1 MYKQVFKK
9 LKEIGQHT
17 SDIECILIVGSV
29 ARGTNIM
36 GSDLDIMIISS
47 NKSFLVHDKSFIEY
61 FGIVCNSKIECYG
74 ICTSIRVWYQDE
86 NEIEFGIVDPSW
98 ISLTLDSGTKKVLTE
113 GCIRSSLIRNII
125 VKIYHFKKYI
135 IFCKKYLQKLCIY
148 YIILRQLVP

>member
-29 ARGTNIM
+29 ATETNTI
-36 GSDLDIMIISS
+36 GSDLDIMIITA
-47 NKSFLVHDKSFIEY
+47 NKSFLVQDKSFIEY
-61 FGIVCNSKIECYG
+61 FSIVINSKIEYYG
-74 ICTSIRVWYQDE
+74 AYTSIRVWYQDE
-86 NEIEFGIVDPSW
+86 NEIEFGMVDPSW
-98 ISLTLDSGTKKVLTE
+98 ISLPLDSGTKKVLTE

-135 IFCKKYLQKLCIY
+135 FFCKKYLRKLCIY

>member
-29 ARGTNIM
+29 ARGTNTI
-36 GSDLDIMIISS
+36 GSDLDIMIITA
-47 NKSFLVHDKSFIEY
+47 NKSFLVQDKSFIRY
-61 FGIVCNSKIECYG
+61 FGIVINSKIEYYG
-74 ICTSIRVWYQDE
+74 ACTSIRVWYQDE

-98 ISLTLDSGTKKVLTE
+98 ISLTLDYGTRKVLTE

-135 IFCKKYLQKLCIY
+135 FFCKKYLRKLCIY

>member
-1 MYKQVFKK
+1 MYKQIFKK

-17 SDIECILIVGSV
+17 SDIECILVVGSV
-29 ARGTNIM
+29 ATETNTI
-36 GSDLDIMIISS
+36 GSDLDIMIITA
-47 NKSFLVHDKSFIEY
+47 NKSFLVQDKSFIEY
-61 FGIVCNSKIECYG
+61 FGIVINSKIEYYG
-74 ICTSIRVWYQDE
+74 AYTSIRVWYQDE
-86 NEIEFGIVDPSW
+86 NEIEFGIMDPSW

-135 IFCKKYLQKLCIY
+135 FFCKKYLRKLCIY

>member
-61 FGIVCNSKIECYG
+61 FGTVCNSKIECYG
-74 ICTSIRVWYQDE
+74 TCTPIRVWYQDE

-125 VKIYHFKKYI
+125 VKFTTLKNISFFVKNT
-135 IFCKKYLQKLCIY
+135 CENCV
-148 YIILRQLVP
+148 YIILY

>member
-9 LKEIGQHT
+9 LKEICQHT

-61 FGIVCNSKIECYG
+61 FGIVCNFKIECYG
-74 ICTSIRVWYQDE
+74 TCTSIRVWYQDE
-86 NEIEFGIVDPSW
+86 NEIEF
-98 ISLTLDSGTKKVLTE
+98 
-113 GCIRSSLIRNII
+113 
-125 VKIYHFKKYI
+125 
-135 IFCKKYLQKLCIY
+135 
-148 YIILRQLVP
+148 

>member
-17 SDIECILIVGSV
+17 SDIECILIVGSL
-29 ARGTNIM
+29 ARGTNTI
-36 GSDLDIMIISS
+36 GSDLDIMIITA
-47 NKSFLVHDKSFIEY
+47 NKSFLVQDKSFIGY
-61 FGIVCNSKIECYG
+61 FGIVCNSKIECYRA
-74 ICTSIRVWYQDE
+74 CTSIRVWYQDE

-98 ISLTLDSGTKKVLTE
+98 ISLTLDSGTRKVLTE

-135 IFCKKYLQKLCIY
+135 FFCKKYLRKLCIY